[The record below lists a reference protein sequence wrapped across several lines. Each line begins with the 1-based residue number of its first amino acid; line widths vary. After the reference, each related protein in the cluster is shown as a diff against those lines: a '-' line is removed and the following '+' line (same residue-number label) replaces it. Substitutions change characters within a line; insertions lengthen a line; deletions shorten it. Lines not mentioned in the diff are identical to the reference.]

1 MEAVDNHLNR
11 QQWVFLASKTVL
23 RWATSPG
30 EPHGRG
36 ESPCRVWNASRAA
49 RTAKANA
56 EGTALA
62 AQFSHQPVVKE
73 RRR

>member
-36 ESPCRVWNASRAA
+36 ESPCRSGQK
-49 RTAKANA
+49 TS
-56 EGTALA
+56 GTFLNSVYAGPKGEP
-62 AQFSHQPVVKE
+62 HGWGE
-73 RRR
+73 